1 MHLPELQ
8 LNGLTHQQF
17 LDEYWQKKPCL
28 IRQGLPGLSFPL
40 SAEEIAGLS
49 CEEDVPAR
57 ILQETGGDEGWSMQ
71 HGPFTEDD
79 FAALPQTH
87 WTLLVTD
94 LEKHI
99 PELQAL
105 IEPFRFIP
113 DWRIDDLMI
122 SYAVDQ
128 GSVGP
133 HWDEYDVF
141 LIQVDG
147 RREWRVDTRPYT
159 DSDLRPNPDLKILA
173 QFDTEQSWV
182 LEPGDILYLP
192 PNVSHYGIA
201 QGECMTCSV
210 GFRAPAFDDML
221 ASLSEAFLGNPETRQ
236 RYADPALETRDNP
249 GQIEQT
255 EIQQVRRKLETLMHL
270 DDASFARWFGEYVT
284 EPSMDWLIPPEQT
297 HDADSLRGLL
307 DTENILYRSTASR
320 LAWTDSHGSLLFFAD
335 ADSYALPHTVQE
347 LVEYLCQSY
356 QYDTDSLQQLMDNH
370 QEAIELLLELLKRG
384 ILELD
389 HDAEN

>member
-1 MHLPELQ
+1 MQIPELQ

-28 IRQGLPGLSFPL
+28 IRQGLPGLQFPL
-40 SAEEIAGLS
+40 SAEEIAGLA

-57 ILQETGGDEGWSMQ
+57 ILQETGGDAGWIVQ
-71 HGPFTEDD
+71 HGPFSDED
-79 FAALPQTH
+79 FANLPPSH

-105 IEPFRFIP
+105 VEPFRFIP

-147 RREWRVDTRPYT
+147 KREWRVDTTPYT
-159 DSDLRPNPDLKILA
+159 DVDLRPNPDLKILSRFNA
-173 QFDTEQSWV
+173 GQSWV

-192 PNVSHYGIA
+192 PMVAHYGIA
-201 QGECMTCSV
+201 QGACMTCSV
-210 GFRAPAFDDML
+210 GFRAPAYDDML
-221 ASLSEAFLGNPETRQ
+221 ASLSEELLCKPDIRQ
-236 RYADPALETRDNP
+236 RYSDPDLETRDNP
-249 GQIEQT
+249 GQIEQF
-255 EIQQVRRKLETLMHL
+255 EIQQVRKKLETLMQL
-270 DDASFARWFGEYVT
+270 DDASFARWFGQYVT
-284 EPSMDWLIPPEQT
+284 EPSMDWVIPCEK
-297 HDADSLRGLL
+297 ALDSEELHGIL
-307 DTENILYRSTASR
+307 DTESQLVRSTASR
-320 LAWTDSHGSLLFFAD
+320 MAWTDSHGSLLFFAD
-335 ADSYALPHTVQE
+335 AESYALPHTLQE
-347 LVEYLCQSY
+347 LIEYLCRSY
-356 QYDTDSLQQLMDNH
+356 QYDTQTLQQLIGN
-370 QEAIELLLELLKRG
+370 EESAFNLLCDLLNRG
-384 ILELD
+384 ILEIT
-389 HDAEN
+389 HDDQD

>member
-1 MHLPELQ
+1 MQIPELQ

-28 IRQGLPGLSFPL
+28 IRQGLPGLQFPL
-40 SAEEIAGLS
+40 SAEEIAGLA

-57 ILQETGGDEGWSMQ
+57 ILQETGGDAGWTVQ
-71 HGPFTEDD
+71 HGPFSDED
-79 FAALPQTH
+79 FANLSPSH

-105 IEPFRFIP
+105 VEPFRFIP

-147 RREWRVDTRPYT
+147 KREWRVDTKPYT
-159 DSDLRPNPDLKILA
+159 DADLRPNPDLKILSRFNA
-173 QFDTEQSWV
+173 AQSWV

-192 PNVSHYGIA
+192 PMVAHYGIA
-201 QGECMTCSV
+201 LGECMTCSV
-210 GFRAPAFDDML
+210 GFRAPAYDDML
-221 ASLSEAFLGNPETRQ
+221 ASLSEELLCKPDIRQ
-236 RYADPALETRDNP
+236 RYSDPDLETRDNP
-249 GQIEQT
+249 GQIEQF
-255 EIQQVRRKLETLMHL
+255 EIQQVRKKLETLMQL
-270 DDASFARWFGEYVT
+270 DDASFARWFGQYVT
-284 EPSMDWLIPPEQT
+284 EPSMDWVMPSEEILGSEELHGIL
-297 HDADSLRGLL
+297 DAESQLV
-307 DTENILYRSTASR
+307 RSTASR
-320 LAWTDSHGSLLFFAD
+320 MAWTDSHGSLLFFAD
-335 ADSYALPHTVQE
+335 AESSALPHSLQE
-347 LVEYLCQSY
+347 LIEYLCRSY
-356 QYDTDSLQQLMDNH
+356 QYDTQTLQQLMGN
-370 QEAIELLLELLKRG
+370 EESAFNLLCDLLNRG
-384 ILELD
+384 ILEIT
-389 HDAEN
+389 HDDQD